1 MLPPAHRM
9 RRGSDFSL
17 TTRQGTKVT
26 RGRVVAYVH
35 TGGTGAPL
43 VGLIVGKVVGNSVV
57 RHRVSRRLRG
67 AMSSVVAD
75 LPAGC
80 HVVLRALAGSA
91 DDPDLPG
98 DAVRAT
104 HEAVLRSAARIS
116 TAPLEA

>member
-26 RGRVVAYVH
+26 RGRVVAYVRTAD
-35 TGGTGAPL
+35 TGLPL

-67 AMSSVVAD
+67 AMAAVVPE
-75 LPAGC
+75 LPTGC
-80 HVVLRALAGSA
+80 QVVLRALAGA
-91 DDPDLPG
+91 AEDPDLPG
-98 DAVRAT
+98 DAVQAT
-104 HEAVLRSAARIS
+104 HDAVRRSALRVES
-116 TAPLEA
+116 

>member
-1 MLPPAHRM
+1 M

-26 RGRVVAYVH
+26 RGRVVAYVR
-35 TGGTGAPL
+35 TDGLGGPL
-43 VGLIVGKVVGNSVV
+43 VGLIVGKAVGNSVV

-67 AMSSVVAD
+67 AMARVVAE

-80 HVVLRALAGSA
+80 HVVLRALAGAA
-91 DDPDLPG
+91 DDHDLSQ

-104 HEAVLRSAARIS
+104 HEALLRSTVHVGR
-116 TAPLEA
+116 